1 MSFTYTPGL
10 GHTGC
15 YIVSG
20 YPSVTTG
27 SLGATLDRIDYDWV
41 TKEITVLNTDGAN
54 DLYVLFA
61 YDALDD
67 NKFKIASGEQHTF
80 DIKTKNIYFSGSSGT
95 TYSVCASLTS
105 IPNARIEEHSG
116 KGINEIPTIS

>member
-10 GHTGC
+10 GHVGC

-20 YPSVTTG
+20 FPAVSTG
-27 SLGATLDRIDYDWV
+27 SLGSSLDRIDYNTV
-41 TKEITVLNTDGAN
+41 TKEITVLNTHGSN

-61 YDALDD
+61 YDALDV
-67 NKFKIASGEQHTF
+67 NKFKISSGEQHTF

-95 TYSVCASLTS
+95 TYSVCASLTT
-105 IPNARIEEHSG
+105 IPNDRIDEHSG
-116 KGINEIPTIS
+116 LGINAIPNIS

>member
-1 MSFTYTPGL
+1 MAFTYTPGL
-10 GHTGC
+10 GHAGS

-27 SLGATLDRIDYDWV
+27 SLGSVLDRIDYDYV
-41 TKEITVLNTDGAN
+41 TKEITILNTHGSS

-61 YDALDD
+61 HDALDV

-80 DIKTKNIYFSGSSGT
+80 DVKTKNIYFSGSSGT

-105 IPNARIEEHSG
+105 IPNARISEHSG
-116 KGINEIPTIS
+116 VGINAVPNIS